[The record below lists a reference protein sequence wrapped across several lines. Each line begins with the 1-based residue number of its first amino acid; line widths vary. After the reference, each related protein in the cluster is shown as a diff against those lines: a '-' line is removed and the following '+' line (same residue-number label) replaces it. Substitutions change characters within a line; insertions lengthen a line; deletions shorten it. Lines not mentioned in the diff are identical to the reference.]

1 MLRDA
6 FFQQIFERLC
16 QKNIDLSQVFV
27 FGSQHRPWLTSAM
40 TSDTTVAHLADSAS
54 GPSACPRNREIHA
67 SKVQKWFRGAFL
79 RFGRLRLG
87 TVSEFTVLIQ
97 CCGLRV
103 NYSPGP
109 SMPLWTFRRGFL
121 PTPVGRQLV
130 FLTSTD
136 KGVGQRGWR
145 ARGGAEIKIVRCV
158 SEDPDILDDP

>member
-1 MLRDA
+1 MSIVGVAR
-6 FFQQIFERLC
+6 
-16 QKNIDLSQVFV
+16 
-27 FGSQHRPWLTSAM
+27 GTSAM
-40 TSDTTVAHLADSAS
+40 TVTFTGRLHLPCAQELVRPSRPSRTWLTAPQGLPHAHAIVKSTLPKSKNGSVAPSSDSV
-54 GPSACPRNREIHA
+54 
-67 SKVQKWFRGAFL
+67 AFL

-121 PTPVGRQLV
+121 PTPVGRHLV